1 MKRWEGGYLRIGAW
15 HGAPVRVHFTFP
27 ILAIYFAGLE
37 AGPLVGFF
45 LLILVHELGH
55 AVLVRWCGHVVTSI
69 EVAGFGGL
77 CRWAGSATPA
87 DHALIAWGGV
97 WAQGVLYLGTELV
110 IAFFGPPA
118 TRFTAGLASVFTYTS
133 AWIMFFNLIPVEPL
147 DGSRAWSLF
156 GILRRSAREEHEARV
171 RRARGPDS
179 SAAHR
184 PAPPPERAPPPRD
197 AAPTPGPAE
206 RDPNDARLAEARSEE
221 RFEKMLHRLYGD
233 APPPDAHERG
243 DDDER

>member
-1 MKRWEGGYLRIGAW
+1 MKRWEGGYLRIAEW
-15 HGAPVRVHFTFP
+15 HSAPVRVHFTFP

-37 AGPLVGFF
+37 VGPLVGFF

-110 IAFFGPPA
+110 IAWFGPPT

-156 GILRRSAREEHEARV
+156 GILRRSAREERDAE
-171 RRARGPDS
+171 RARQRH
-179 SAAHR
+179 AQR
-184 PAPPPERAPPPRD
+184 PADPPREVRTAPPPD
-197 AAPTPGPAE
+197 GS
-206 RDPNDARLAEARSEE
+206 DPNRDRLTEARSEE

-233 APPPDAHERG
+233 APPPDVGERE